1 MNSKVISAFVIG
13 LLIFSLTACKS
24 DGLPGRQDVKRAL
37 EHHFNREIYKDYVE
51 VLDAEVL
58 EKRQD
63 TYMDGKYAD
72 LLIEASIRVKKGHV
86 ISKRYTA
93 TSFDVNEKW
102 AENFEATMQAAESE
116 EERQN
121 IISLFEANTF
131 SEGEHTIE
139 GTLTYALFE
148 GKWHLL
154 TTTLFPAY
162 VDRPEEIIISE

>member
-1 MNSKVISAFVIG
+1 MNNMKISAFVIG
-13 LLIFSLTACKS
+13 VLFFCLAGCKS
-24 DGLPGRQDVKRAL
+24 DGLPGKRAVMQAL
-37 EHHFNREIYKDYVE
+37 EHHFTREIYKDYVE
-51 VLDAEVL
+51 VLDAKVV

-72 LLIEASIRVKKGHV
+72 LLIEARIRVKKGHV

-93 TSFDVNEKW
+93 TSFDVNERW
-102 AENFEATMQAAESE
+102 AENFETTLQAAESE

-121 IISLFEANTF
+121 IINLFETNTF
-131 SEGEHTIE
+131 GEGEHTIE

-154 TTTLFPAY
+154 STTLFPAII
-162 VDRPEEIIISE
+162 DRPDDNIIGE

>member
-1 MNSKVISAFVIG
+1 MNNKIISAFVIG
-13 LLIFSLTACKS
+13 VLFFSLAACKS
-24 DGLPGRQDVKRAL
+24 DGLPGKKDVRLAL
-37 EHHFNREIYKDYVE
+37 EHHFNREIYKDYVQ
-51 VLDAEVL
+51 VLDIKVVG
-58 EKRQD
+58 KRQD

-93 TSFDVNEKW
+93 TSFDVNERW
-102 AENFEATMQAAESE
+102 AENFEATLQAAESE

-154 TTTLFPAY
+154 STTLFPAY